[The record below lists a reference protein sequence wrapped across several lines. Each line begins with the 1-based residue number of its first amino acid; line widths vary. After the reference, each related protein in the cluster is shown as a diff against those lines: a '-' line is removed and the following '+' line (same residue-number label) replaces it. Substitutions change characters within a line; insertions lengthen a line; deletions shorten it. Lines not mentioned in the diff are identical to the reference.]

1 MKYAYIRTHERR
13 LYLAIVPDLFSR
25 QIVGG
30 AMPSSLHTEGVLQA
44 GMMAVWRRK
53 PSAELRVH
61 SDQDTQFTGHD
72 WQAFLKGHGLVSSMS
87 RRGNCPDN
95 AVAESVFQ
103 WLKHQRIKRKIS
115 VTRDAAK
122 SDVFNYIAMFYNTQR
137 QYGYN
142 GGLSPVAFEKR
153 FSKRDC

>member
-1 MKYAYIRTHERR
+1 
-13 LYLAIVPDLFSR
+13 
-25 QIVGG
+25 
-30 AMPSSLHTEGVLQA
+30 
-44 GMMAVWRRK
+44 MMAVWWRE

-61 SDQDTQFTGHD
+61 SDQDPQFTGHD

-95 AVAESVFQ
+95 AVSESVFQ
-103 WLKHQRIKRKIS
+103 WLKHQRIERKIS

-137 QYGYN
+137 QHGYN

-153 FSKRDC
+153 FSKRDY